1 MKVNRLLAGTLALVL
16 VAGLGTPAFAGGPQI
31 TLADLLAG
39 QSIVFGDKEFKNFR
53 NFLSNSNGAN
63 ASPVDPAFIEV
74 NPISV
79 SNEVGLEFSNVFKGS
94 SSEMIVRGES
104 DQITVFEFDVVVL
117 DPNLAINDN
126 TLEFGLGTIFGAGTI
141 GTSSL
146 LIEENVKDALG
157 NNLASKQVFTDT
169 IGNFQNPDHKTFP
182 PQSQITVNVNI
193 VLAVASSNGQSL
205 VDDIRIT
212 FSQTQISDNGPVG
225 GELLP
230 IDSTAL
236 MLAGLQSSAIWMLP
250 VLAGVAGIGAYYIK
264 TRMNKE

>member
-1 MKVNRLLAGTLALVL
+1 MMVITFAVLLGSIV
-16 VAGLGTPAFAGGPQI
+16 TPLNAFAGGAQV

-53 NFLSNSNGAN
+53 NFLSNSNGPN

-94 SSEMIVRGES
+94 SSEMVVRGES
-104 DQITVFEFDVVVL
+104 DQTTVFEFDVVVQ
-117 DPNLAINDN
+117 DPNLAIDDN
-126 TLEFGLGTIFGAGTI
+126 TLEFGSPISAIFGAGTI

-157 NNLASKQVFTDT
+157 NNLASKQVFADT

-182 PQSQITVNVNI
+182 PQSGITVNVSI

-230 IDSTAL
+230 IETTSL
-236 MLAGLQSSAIWMLP
+236 LLASAQTFSWMIP
-250 VLAGVAGIGAYYIK
+250 VIVSAVGIGIVIARK
-264 TRMNKE
+264 F